1 MQITKLDQ
9 MLEILKPLPNK
20 RLVAA
25 WAVDA
30 HTICAVHQAVTM
42 DLVDGILVGDEA
54 LIKKVCAAE
63 GVDPG
68 VFRIVHVNTDTEGAA
83 KAVELINAGEGDVL
97 MKGLLST
104 DKYMRA
110 ILNKE
115 KGLMDNGAVLS
126 HVTVAEPMNYHKL
139 LIFGDVAIIPQPDLN
154 QKIAITNYLIKVAQF
169 LGIEKPKVGLQS
181 ASEQTLP
188 KIPSSAEAAL
198 IAMMAKRG
206 QIKGAI
212 VDGPLGFDLIISK
225 ESARIKGLDSEVCG
239 DADCILFPNIEAGNT
254 FYKTIGIMMKSELC
268 AIVMGAR
275 VPAVLTSRG
284 DSEKSKLYSLA
295 LAAMLAL
302 EGKWS

>member
-9 MLEILKPLPNK
+9 MLDILKTRPKK

-25 WAVDA
+25 WAIDS
-30 HTICAVHQAVTM
+30 HTIVAVYEAVKM
-42 DLVDGILVGDEA
+42 GIVEAILVGDEA
-54 LIKKVCAAE
+54 LIRTECANHGIDPSCFTLVHTDTDVQAAE
-63 GVDPG
+63 
-68 VFRIVHVNTDTEGAA
+68 
-83 KAVELINAGEGDVL
+83 KAVDLINQKQGDFL

-104 DKYMRA
+104 DKYMKA

-115 KGLMDNGAVLS
+115 KGLMENGAILS
-126 HVTVAEPMNYHKL
+126 HVTVAEPLNYHKL
-139 LIFGDVAIIPQPDLN
+139 LIFGDVAIIPLPDLN

-169 LGIEKPKVGLQS
+169 LGIEKPKVGIQ
-181 ASEQTLP
+181 ATSEQVLA
-188 KIPSSAEAAL
+188 KIPSCADGAIISK
-198 IAMMAKRG
+198 MADRG

-212 VDGPLGFDLIISK
+212 VEGPLGFDLIIDK
-225 ESARIKGLDSEVCG
+225 ESAQIKGVDSEVCG

-254 FYKTIGIMMKSELC
+254 FYKTIGKLMKSELC

-295 LAAMLAL
+295 LAAMLA
-302 EGKWS
+302 